1 MRIFQDIAGYSLG
14 MADIIRRLMGDK
26 DTAQMAKE
34 KVVFLYGDEK
44 RKVDGALKR
53 GVTPAAAERLWEKI
67 ADFAEYAFN
76 KSHATAY
83 AYLSYQTAY
92 LCVYHRI
99 EFMAAILNNRISH
112 IEEISN
118 YLSYLK
124 DCKIDVLPPDINKS
138 GKDFMPLV
146 DAVRVGLNAIKNVG
160 TKAIEQIIEER
171 RNGEFRDFED
181 FLNRSEGL
189 NRKMLESLILS
200 GAFDCFRK
208 PRACLFAVSEYAL
221 DVVTA
226 ARKQRVSGQLS
237 LFDMLA
243 EQGAEVQR
251 IQYPRIAEYDE
262 SVKLKLEKEV
272 LGIYISG
279 HPLKRYDNALKAV
292 SHNTLMLTAASEG
305 EDGAVTYE
313 NATDRMRVQLGGI
326 LSDIRKRTNK
336 RTGAESKTG
345 KLEDL
350 YGIIE
355 VNLSEKV
362 YAQYKDLFVD
372 DSVVQIDGSL
382 SLREGE
388 RPSVWVNQLIP
399 LSGATERG
407 NSATTIYIRM
417 NLSDERLNNKLI
429 SILSNYPGNAG
440 VRVQDSDSKAVY
452 PLDIRVQASETLRKE
467 LVGLCGYDNVKTVGN
482 INRE

>member
-1 MRIFQDIAGYSLG
+1 MRIFQDVAGYSLG
-14 MADIIRRLMGDK
+14 MADIIRRLMSEK

-138 GKDFMPLV
+138 GRDFSALSS
-146 DAVRVGLNAIKNVG
+146 AVRVGLGAVKNVG

-171 RNGEFRDFED
+171 KNGDFKDFED

-189 NRKMLESLILS
+189 NRKMLESLILA
-200 GAFDCFRK
+200 GAFDCFKK
-208 PRACLFAVSEYAL
+208 PRACLFSISEHAL
-221 DVVTA
+221 EIVTSA
-226 ARKQRVSGQLS
+226 KKQRISGQMS
-237 LFDMLA
+237 LFDILA
-243 EQGAEVQR
+243 DQGAALAR

-262 SVKLKLEKEV
+262 SVRLKLEKEV
-272 LGIYISG
+272 LGVYISG
-279 HPLKRYDNALKAV
+279 HPLRRYESALSAL
-292 SHNTLMLTAASEG
+292 SHNSLMLTASQEG
-305 EDGAVTYE
+305 EDGVTIYE
-313 NATDRMRVQLGGI
+313 NAEDRMRVQLGGI
-326 LSDIRKRTNK
+326 LSDVRKRINK

-355 VNLSEKV
+355 VNLSEKM
-362 YAQYKDLFVD
+362 YSQYKDMFVD
-372 DSVVQIDGSL
+372 DSVIQLEGSL

-388 RPSVWVNQLIP
+388 RPSVWINRMLP
-399 LSGATERG
+399 LNGAREQSGNLA
-407 NSATTIYIRM
+407 TIYIRM
-417 NLSDERLNNKLI
+417 DLSDEILNDKLM
-429 SILSNYPGNAG
+429 SILANYPGRAG
-440 VRVQDSDSKAVY
+440 VRVQDTVSKAVY
-452 PLDIRVQASETLRKE
+452 PVDVRVHASETLRKE
-467 LVGLCGYDNVKTVGN
+467 LVGLCGYDNVKVVGN
-482 INRE
+482 LTD